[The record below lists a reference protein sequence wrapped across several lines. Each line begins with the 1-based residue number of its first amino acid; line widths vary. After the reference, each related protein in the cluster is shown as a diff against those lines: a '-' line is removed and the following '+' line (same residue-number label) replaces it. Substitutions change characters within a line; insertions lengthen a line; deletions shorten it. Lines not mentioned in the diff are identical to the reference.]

1 MGRGSSGKFH
11 TRIVVW
17 AYHCAGTQYGSLAF
31 VLCRRRMSNVPQSH
45 RRPCEDMPTGAARGG
60 LLGCVLPAAHVCGNL
75 HYKGDNPHTM
85 QHLSVQFPSA
95 KPTRGVEAFLKK
107 TAIAYHQNLAFL
119 LGFQPYA
126 IAVFFK
132 NASTPRVGFADGN
145 WTDKCCIV
153 CGLSPL

>member
-1 MGRGSSGKFH
+1 MSFLRESHLKAHSRAKHLQDKRYICTFAIPEGEEGHLGNFGFKRVAGQGGELVDGGRECGAKF
-11 TRIVVW
+11 T
-17 AYHCAGTQYGSLAF
+17 T
-31 VLCRRRMSNVPQSH
+31 N
-45 RRPCEDMPTGAARGG
+45 
-60 LLGCVLPAAHVCGNL
+60 
-75 HYKGDNPHTM
+75 
-85 QHLSVQFPSA
+85 QHLKRHLKSHQKALPHVVGFSFS
-95 KPTRGVEAFLKK
+95 TRGVEAFLKK